1 MRRLVNKHLL
11 LREWM
16 LNRYLMV
23 LALFVLAFGLNWY
36 TLLWLATDGLVADLP
51 YLPPGFTPLTYWA
64 HDLYSKVAYMRADVF
79 FGPHLHLFSYA
90 YNGYPG
96 WGTLFLVMILGVIQM
111 AGERSGRKLEHLLAL
126 PVSRREIVAT
136 KFAAG
141 AATITLGMALGL
153 ATTGLLV
160 AALPTPGGL
169 TVGLVARA
177 YMQWWAIL
185 LAVYA
190 VAFLAGTVAGS
201 WRAAILCC
209 AALEAAPICLAI
221 AAVTVLITMGIDP
234 ESPVLSQI
242 IQYGEHLTPVLLVQ
256 HGFRWEVVTLLPPA
270 VLAVLAASVWVFEA
284 SPFEQNGE
292 FFALGNSYL
301 LLGAARGA
309 VAAVVANWGIYMA
322 VLGQRPN
329 PPLSLFV
336 LAGVFAAVLQGAR
349 LLERKAVDP
358 F

>member
-16 LNRYLMV
+16 LNRYPMMLT
-23 LALFVLAFGLNWY
+23 LFVLAFGLNWY
-36 TLLWLATDGLVADLP
+36 TLFCLATDGLVADLP

-64 HDLYSKVAYMRADVF
+64 HDLYSKLAYMRADGF
-79 FGPHLHLFSYA
+79 FDPLFFYA

-96 WGTLFLVMILGVIQM
+96 WGTLLLVMILGVIQM
-111 AGERSGRKLEHLLAL
+111 AGERYGRKLEHLLAL
-126 PVSRREIVAT
+126 PVSRREIVTT

-177 YMQWWAIL
+177 YLQWWAIL

-190 VAFLAGTVAGS
+190 LAFLAGTLAGN

-242 IQYGEHLTPVLLVQ
+242 FQYGAHLTPVLLVQ
-256 HGFRWEVVTLLPPA
+256 DGFSWEVVTLLPPA
-270 VLAVLAASVWVFEA
+270 VLAVLAASVWVFKA
-284 SPFEQNGE
+284 SPFEQNGD
-292 FFALGNSYL
+292 FFAFGNSYL
-301 LLGAARGA
+301 LLGAALGA
-309 VAAVVANWGIYMA
+309 VAAVVANWLGVYMV
-322 VLGQRPN
+322 VLGERPN

-349 LLERKAVDP
+349 LLERKKVRD
-358 F
+358 

>member
-16 LNRYLMV
+16 LNRYPMM

-36 TLLWLATDGLVADLP
+36 TLLCLATDGLVADLP

-64 HDLYSKVAYMRADVF
+64 HDLYSKLAYMRDDAV
-79 FGPHLHLFSYA
+79 YA

-96 WGTLFLVMILGVIQM
+96 WGTLLLVMILGVIQM
-111 AGERSGRKLEHLLAL
+111 AGERHGRKLEHLLAL
-126 PVSRREIVAT
+126 PVSRREIVTT

-177 YMQWWAIL
+177 YLQWWAIL

-190 VAFLAGTVAGS
+190 LAFLAGTVAGS

-209 AALEAAPICLAI
+209 AALEAAPFCLAI

-234 ESPVLSQI
+234 ASPVLNQI

-256 HGFRWEVVTLLPPA
+256 DGFSWEVVTLLPPA
-270 VLAVLAASVWVFEA
+270 VLAVLAASVWVFKA

-301 LLGAARGA
+301 LLGAALGA
-309 VAAVVANWGIYMA
+309 VAAVVVNWGVYGV
-322 VLGQRPN
+322 VLGERPN
-329 PPLSLFV
+329 PPMSLFV

-349 LLERKAVDP
+349 LLERKKACDWACDRGRA
-358 F
+358 

>member
-1 MRRLVNKHLL
+1 
-11 LREWM
+11 
-16 LNRYLMV
+16 MV

-64 HDLYSKVAYMRADVF
+64 HDLYSKVAYN
-79 FGPHLHLFSYA
+79 G
-90 YNGYPG
+90 YNYPG
-96 WGTLFLVMILGVIQM
+96 WGTVLLVMLLGVIQM
-111 AGERSGRKLEHLLAL
+111 AGERSGRRLEHLLTL
-126 PVSRREIVAT
+126 PVRRREIVVT
-136 KFAAG
+136 KFVAG
-141 AATITLGMALGL
+141 AGTITLGMAFGL
-153 ATTGLLV
+153 AATGLLV
-160 AALPTPGGL
+160 ATLPTPAGL
-169 TVGLVARA
+169 TVGLVARD
-177 YMQWWAIL
+177 YLQWWSIL

-190 VAFLAGTVAGS
+190 LAFLAGTLAGN

-209 AALEAAPICLAI
+209 TALEAAPICLAI
-221 AAVTVLITMGIDP
+221 AAVTVLTTMGTDLG
-234 ESPVLSQI
+234 SPVLSQI
-242 IQYGEHLTPVLLVQ
+242 IRCGEHLTPVLLVP
-256 HGFRWEVVTLLPPA
+256 HSFRWEVVTLLP
-270 VLAVLAASVWVFEA
+270 LAALAILAASVRLFEV

-301 LLGAARGA
+301 LLGAALGA